1 MGAGERHTSLAGALP
16 GRPGKALNSP
26 EMGVAVEDSK
36 SFLDMDQTPDPFTR
50 LIVCKDSSARP
61 ESVSVRL

>member
-1 MGAGERHTSLAGALP
+1 MEQAPHLTRRRAARES
-16 GRPGKALNSP
+16 GKGALNSP
-26 EMGVAVEDSK
+26 EMAVAVEDSK
-36 SFLDMDQTPDPFTR
+36 SFLDMDQTPDPFTQ

>member
-1 MGAGERHTSLAGALP
+1 MA
-16 GRPGKALNSP
+16 
-26 EMGVAVEDSK
+26 VAVEDSK
-36 SFLDMDQTPDPFTR
+36 SFLDMDQIPDPFTR